1 MSATLSECGQ
11 YRYRLDRQVAPLLVT
26 KPVLFIGINP
36 STADAED
43 DDATIRKMIGFVS
56 RWGYSSFLVGNVF
69 AYRATDVRELAA
81 VPDPSG
87 GTENINHLTAMIDE
101 CEFVVPCWGNESK
114 VPRRL
119 HAHFHIV
126 RTMLRLYQKP
136 VYTFGLTQSGDP
148 KHPLMLPYTTELV
161 RW

>member
-1 MSATLSECGQ
+1 MSATLSDGGL
-11 YRYRLDRQVAPLLVT
+11 YRYRLYRGVSLLGS
-26 KPVLFIGINP
+26 PRPILFIGVNP
-36 STADAED
+36 STADAEQ
-43 DDATIRKMIGFVS
+43 DDATIRKMIGFTAA
-56 RWGYSSFLVGNVF
+56 WGYSSFLVGNVF
-69 AYRATDVRELAA
+69 AYRATDVRELAT

-87 GTENINHLTAMIDE
+87 GTENINHLRAMIDE

-126 RTMLRLYQKP
+126 RMMLRLYQKP